1 MSEEKPYTEKLLS
14 NSEFNIRTILD
25 VLLSRWYWFVLSV
38 MVCLGLAYI
47 YLQTVETM
55 YKREAIVLLKEE
67 AKTEDAFIEKQLF
80 NRSSNVN
87 NEILIFKSRTLM
99 EEVVRRLS
107 LNVRYSVEQGLKREA
122 LYTDSPVWVELADSL
137 KDKSLN
143 FSIIPVGEDTFRLI
157 GLPDKPEEEIMAQF
171 GKAIET
177 PAGAIIINK
186 TAAFSSRWLNIPV
199 LVDCASRQTTVA
211 ACLGNL
217 EVERAE
223 KEASLL
229 SLKYQDLNP
238 DRADAILN
246 TLISVYNDEAMRD
259 KNQVIQHT
267 ALFIDDRLALIN
279 AELGEVD
286 SDIESF
292 KKQNRLTNITS
303 EAGIYLNNH
312 SRYEQEEIELTNQI
326 ELARMIQDYMRDPIK
341 GGQLLPTNSGIMD
354 TGVEGMINEYNQT
367 LLTYNKLKRG
377 SSDHSPVVGDI
388 GVNLQALRN
397 TIILVL
403 GNLQKALNL
412 KLADARRQQEIAGFR
427 ISKVPTQE
435 KYMLTIERQQ
445 KIKEEL
451 YLYLLNKREEN
462 ALSMATAESNL
473 RVIDPAYGTGTTGA
487 NRIVIWLGALLGGL
501 AIPGLIFY
509 LQPMLDV
516 TVRGRKDI
524 EENLTIPFLGEIP
537 FNGKGKRGVT
547 KNGRDGVSEAFRIIR
562 SNLDFVLNE
571 KTLSKVIM
579 FTSANPGA
587 GKSFVSMNLATSL
600 SWVGKRVILLEMD
613 IRKGSEKDAEG
624 IVLPGITHYLS
635 GKTTDVSGLIHPCK
649 YNEELDVISSGP
661 IPPNPAELL
670 LSPRLEELIS
680 SLKESYEYIL
690 IDTVPYG
697 MVVDAREISRVS
709 DLNIYVIR
717 EGRMD
722 RRQLPDVE
730 RLYTE
735 RKLADMAVLLNGV
748 HKKHAGYGYGY
759 GYYGYGYGKS
769 YYGYEA
775 KKKK

>member
-107 LNVRYSVEQGLKREA
+107 LSVRYSVEQGLKREA

-246 TLISVYNDEAMRD
+246 TLIAVYNDKAMRD

-279 AELGEVD
+279 AELGEVG

-292 KKQNRLTNITS
+292 KKKNRLTNITS
-303 EAGIYLNNH
+303 EAGIYLSNH
-312 SRYEQEEIELTNQI
+312 SRFEQEEIELTN
-326 ELARMIQDYMRDPIK
+326 
-341 GGQLLPTNSGIMD
+341 
-354 TGVEGMINEYNQT
+354 
-367 LLTYNKLKRG
+367 
-377 SSDHSPVVGDI
+377 
-388 GVNLQALRN
+388 
-397 TIILVL
+397 
-403 GNLQKALNL
+403 
-412 KLADARRQQEIAGFR
+412 
-427 ISKVPTQE
+427 
-435 KYMLTIERQQ
+435 
-445 KIKEEL
+445 
-451 YLYLLNKREEN
+451 
-462 ALSMATAESNL
+462 
-473 RVIDPAYGTGTTGA
+473 
-487 NRIVIWLGALLGGL
+487 
-501 AIPGLIFY
+501 
-509 LQPMLDV
+509 
-516 TVRGRKDI
+516 
-524 EENLTIPFLGEIP
+524 
-537 FNGKGKRGVT
+537 
-547 KNGRDGVSEAFRIIR
+547 
-562 SNLDFVLNE
+562 
-571 KTLSKVIM
+571 
-579 FTSANPGA
+579 
-587 GKSFVSMNLATSL
+587 
-600 SWVGKRVILLEMD
+600 
-613 IRKGSEKDAEG
+613 
-624 IVLPGITHYLS
+624 
-635 GKTTDVSGLIHPCK
+635 
-649 YNEELDVISSGP
+649 
-661 IPPNPAELL
+661 
-670 LSPRLEELIS
+670 
-680 SLKESYEYIL
+680 
-690 IDTVPYG
+690 
-697 MVVDAREISRVS
+697 
-709 DLNIYVIR
+709 
-717 EGRMD
+717 
-722 RRQLPDVE
+722 
-730 RLYTE
+730 
-735 RKLADMAVLLNGV
+735 
-748 HKKHAGYGYGY
+748 
-759 GYYGYGYGKS
+759 
-769 YYGYEA
+769 
-775 KKKK
+775 